1 MTNPSPNDIDAV
13 LAQVERQS
21 KSPRELARE
30 AVERHRA
37 RPRGLTQ
44 AQIDSGADVED
55 RRQRFVASAVKWSKR
70 SLFAR
75 LFRR

>member
-37 RPRGLTQ
+37 VKEPDYDFDTAPKELK
-44 AQIDSGADVED
+44 AVLYGAAL
-55 RRQRFVASAVKWSKR
+55 RYRKR
-70 SLFAR
+70 SLWSR
-75 LFRR
+75 IFR